1 MVVSALALW
10 LAYAPMEVIGSGDCP
25 APADV
30 SRRLAEIL
38 PPHAEGEPR
47 GPAAPHRARIERSQ
61 SRVHIELLLPNEERI
76 AERDLEADGSCD
88 DLAAA
93 LAVVIAAWE

>member
-1 MVVSALALW
+1 MVSALALW
-10 LAYAPMEVIGSGDCP
+10 LAHAPVGGNGRRDCP
-25 APADV
+25 GPADV
-30 SRRLAEIL
+30 GRRLAEIL
-38 PPHAEGEPR
+38 PHAEGQSR
-47 GPAAPHRARIERSQ
+47 GPVAPHRARIERSQ
-61 SRVHIELLLPNEERI
+61 RGVHIELLLPNEERI

>member
-1 MVVSALALW
+1 MVSALALW

-38 PPHAEGEPR
+38 PHPEGQSR
-47 GPAAPHRARIERSQ
+47 GPGAPHRARIERSQ
-61 SRVHIELLLPNEERI
+61 RGVHIELLLPNEERI